1 MSSTINY
8 RLIPLSFTSTR
19 PLIFIGNGNRNLG
32 LRVAK
37 HFPGCL
43 CDIKIERFSDGEVR
57 IPTINENIR
66 QRDCVIIQTVGITSK
81 GSLNDML
88 VELMVL
94 IDTIKRASCK
104 SLTVVLPI
112 YPYQRQD
119 RKPCSRSPISAS
131 MIAKVLKMQNVNRVI
146 CFDLHAGQIQGFFS
160 YDTLLDN
167 LYTEPYFINYIKNLN
182 IPNNKLNNLNTVVS
196 KLNQKTNLKRKRG
209 AIIPYQETYRK
220 LCMDELIIVSP
231 DEGGVKR
238 ATRVAEKLG
247 CNVAFMYKERCKV
260 NQVSKMV
267 LMGDV
272 KDKICFIMDD
282 MVDTAGTLC
291 KAAEILKENGGVMI
305 YAGACHGVLSGPAI
319 TRINESCIEKLIVSN
334 TLEIEERFGKQDK
347 IDVID
352 ISELCASAIERSL
365 TGNSI
370 SQLISL

>member
-1 MSSTINY
+1 MINY
-8 RLIPLSFTSTR
+8 RLIPLSFTSTQ
-19 PLIFIGNGNRNLG
+19 PLIFVGNGNRDFG

-43 CDIKIERFSDGEVR
+43 CDIKIQRFSDGEVR

-131 MIAKVLKMQNVNRVI
+131 MVAKVLKMQNVNRVI

-167 LYTEPYFINYIKNLN
+167 LYTEPYFINYIKNLE
-182 IPNNKLNNLNTVVS
+182 IPNTLQIPNSKEAPKL
-196 KLNQKTNLKRKRG
+196 NLKRKRG
-209 AIIPYQETYRK
+209 GVNPYLNQNSYQSYK
-220 LCMDELIIVSP
+220 KINLSELIIVSP

-247 CNVAFMYKERCKV
+247 CQVAFMYKERCKV

-267 LMGDV
+267 LMGEV
-272 KDKICFIMDD
+272 KDKVCFIIDD

-291 KAAEILKENGGVMI
+291 KAATILKENGGKQI

-319 TRINESCIEKLIVSN
+319 DRINNSSIEKLIVSN
-334 TLEIEERFGKQDK
+334 TLEIKERFGSQEK
-347 IDVID
+347 IEVLD

-365 TGNSI
+365 TGSSI

>member
-1 MSSTINY
+1 MINY

-19 PLIFIGNGNRNLG
+19 PLIFVGNGNRDLG

-94 IDTIKRASCK
+94 IDSIKRASCK

-131 MIAKVLKMQNVNRVI
+131 MIAKILKMQNVNRVI

-167 LYTEPYFINYIKNLN
+167 LYTEPYFINYIKNLE
-182 IPNNKLNNLNTVVS
+182 IPINKLNNLKTLVP
-196 KLNQKTNLKRKRG
+196 KLNLKRKRG
-209 AIIPYQETYRK
+209 GAIPNQETYRK
-220 LCMDELIIVSP
+220 LNMNELIIVSP

-291 KAAEILKENGGVMI
+291 KAAEILKENGGVII

-319 TRINESCIEKLIVSN
+319 SRINESCIEKLIVSN
-334 TLEIEERFGKQDK
+334 TLEIEERFGKQEK
-347 IDVID
+347 IDIID

>member
-1 MSSTINY
+1 MINY
-8 RLIPLSFTSTR
+8 RLIPLHFFSTQ
-19 PLIFIGNGNRNLG
+19 PLIFVGNGNRDFG

-43 CDIKIERFSDGEVR
+43 CDIKIDRFSDGEVR
-57 IPTINENIR
+57 IPNINENIR

-81 GSLNDML
+81 GSINDML

-94 IDTIKRASCK
+94 IDAIKRASCK

-119 RKPCSRSPISAS
+119 RKPCSRSPISAG
-131 MIAKVLKMQNVNRVI
+131 MIANILKMQNVNRVI

-167 LYTEPYFINYIKNLN
+167 LYTEPYFINYIKNLE
-182 IPNNKLNNLNTVVS
+182 IPVKEVGLEGNGEGLEGNTEGLEGNGKIDINK
-196 KLNQKTNLKRKRG
+196 
-209 AIIPYQETYRK
+209 
-220 LCMDELIIVSP
+220 LIIVSP

-247 CNVAFMYKERCKV
+247 CPVAFMYKERCKV

-272 KDKICFIMDD
+272 KDKVCFIIDD

-291 KAAEILKENGGVMI
+291 KAAEILKDNGGLMVF
-305 YAGACHGVLSGPAI
+305 AGACHGVLSGPAI
-319 TRINESCIEKLIVSN
+319 NRINESCIEKLIVSN
-334 TLEIEERFGKQDK
+334 TLETEERFGEQEK
-347 IDVID
+347 IDILDV
-352 ISELCASAIERSL
+352 SELCACAIERSL
-365 TGNSI
+365 TGNSV

>member
-1 MSSTINY
+1 MIKY
-8 RLIPLSFTSTR
+8 RLIPLSFSSTQ
-19 PLIFIGNGNRNLG
+19 PLIFVGNGNRDFG
-32 LRVAK
+32 LRVAS

-94 IDTIKRASCK
+94 IDSIKRASCK

-167 LYTEPYFINYIKNLN
+167 LYTESYFINYIKNLE
-182 IPNNKLNNLNTVVS
+182 IPFKMPNLKL
-196 KLNQKTNLKRKRG
+196 NLKRKRG
-209 AIIPYQETYRK
+209 VTEPYIQYSYK
-220 LCMDELIIVSP
+220 KVDMNDLIIVSP

-247 CNVAFMYKERCKV
+247 CQVAFMYKERCKV

-291 KAAEILKENGGVMI
+291 KAAQILKDNGGIMV

-319 TRINESCIEKLIVSN
+319 TRINKSCIEKLIVSN
-334 TLEIEERFGKQDK
+334 TLEIEERFGKQEK

-352 ISELCASAIERSL
+352 ISELCASAIDRSL

>member
-1 MSSTINY
+1 MINY
-8 RLIPLSFTSTR
+8 RLIPLSFSSTQ
-19 PLIFIGNGNRNLG
+19 PLIFVGNGNRDFG
-32 LRVAK
+32 LRVAN

-57 IPTINENIR
+57 IPPINENIR

-94 IDTIKRASCK
+94 IDSIKRASCK

-167 LYTEPYFINYIKNLN
+167 LYTEPYFINYIKKLEIPFKMPN
-182 IPNNKLNNLNTVVS
+182 IKL
-196 KLNQKTNLKRKRG
+196 NLKRKRG
-209 AIIPYQETYRK
+209 ANEPYIQYSYKK
-220 LCMDELIIVSP
+220 LDMDELIIVSP

-272 KDKICFIMDD
+272 KNKICFIMDD

-291 KAAEILKENGGVMI
+291 KAAQILKDNGGLMI

-334 TLEIEERFGKQDK
+334 TLEIEERFGKQEK
-347 IDVID
+347 IEVID
-352 ISELCASAIERSL
+352 ISELCACAIERSL

>member
-1 MSSTINY
+1 MINY
-8 RLIPLSFTSTR
+8 RLIPLTFSSTC
-19 PLIFIGNGNRNLG
+19 PLIFVGNGNRDFG
-32 LRVAK
+32 LRVAS

-94 IDTIKRASCK
+94 IDSIKRASCK

-167 LYTEPYFINYIKNLN
+167 LYTEPYFINYIKHLE
-182 IPNNKLNNLNTVVS
+182 IAEHDLKL
-196 KLNQKTNLKRKRG
+196 NLKRKRDEDTHN
-209 AIIPYQETYRK
+209 INYNYKKID
-220 LCMDELIIVSP
+220 MNELIIVSP

-247 CNVAFMYKERCKV
+247 CQVAFMYKERCKV

-291 KAAEILKENGGVMI
+291 KAARILKDNGGIMVF
-305 YAGACHGVLSGPAI
+305 AGACHGVLSGPAI
-319 TRINESCIEKLIVSN
+319 TRINKSCIEKLIVSN
-334 TLEIEERFGKQDK
+334 TLEIEERFGKQEK

-352 ISELCASAIERSL
+352 ISELCASAIDRSL

>member
-1 MSSTINY
+1 MINY

-19 PLIFIGNGNRNLG
+19 PLIFVGNGNRDFG

-43 CDIKIERFSDGEVR
+43 CDIKIQRFSDGEVR

-131 MIAKVLKMQNVNRVI
+131 MVAKVLKMQNVNRVI

-167 LYTEPYFINYIKNLN
+167 LYTEPYFINYIKNLE
-182 IPNNKLNNLNTVVS
+182 IPITSQISIKGEP
-196 KLNQKTNLKRKRG
+196 KINLKRKRG
-209 AIIPYQETYRK
+209 GANPYQNQNSYQKYQK
-220 LCMDELIIVSP
+220 LNLADLIIVSP

-247 CNVAFMYKERCKV
+247 CQVAFMYKERCKV

-267 LMGDV
+267 LMGEV
-272 KDKICFIMDD
+272 KDKVCFIIDD

-291 KAAEILKENGGVMI
+291 KASEILKENGATMI

-319 TRINESCIEKLIVSN
+319 SRINESCIEKLIVSN
-334 TLEIEERFGKQDK
+334 TLEIEERFGKQK
-347 IDVID
+347 KVEVLDV
-352 ISELCASAIERSL
+352 SELGACAIERSL
-365 TGNSI
+365 TGSSI

>member
-1 MSSTINY
+1 MINY
-8 RLIPLSFTSTR
+8 RLIPLSFTSTQ
-19 PLIFIGNGNRNLG
+19 PLIFVGNGNRDFG

-131 MIAKVLKMQNVNRVI
+131 MVAKVLKMQNVNRVI

-160 YDTLLDN
+160 FDTLLDN
-167 LYTEPYFINYIKNLN
+167 LYTEPYFINYIKNLV
-182 IPNNKLNNLNTVVS
+182 IPITLP
-196 KLNQKTNLKRKRG
+196 NLKRKRG
-209 AIIPYQETYRK
+209 ESTPYQYHKYEK
-220 LCMDELIIVSP
+220 INMNDLIIVSP

-267 LMGDV
+267 LMGEV
-272 KDKICFIMDD
+272 KGKVCFIIDD

-291 KAAEILKENGGVMI
+291 KAAEILKENGGKQI

-319 TRINESCIEKLIVSN
+319 DRINSSCIEKLLVSN
-334 TLEIEERFGKQDK
+334 TLEIEERFGKQEK

-352 ISELCASAIERSL
+352 VSELGACAIERSL
-365 TGNSI
+365 TGSSI